1 MPDEKKELCT
11 DCKGK
16 FEIASD
22 DVDPVAMQQAPATLR
37 SSGVYLFTYPV
48 NAATVRPVM
57 EWILQENLYAPAER
71 QEYLQLFINSPGGS
85 VMDCFALTDVM
96 EASAVP
102 VRTTGIGMI
111 ASCGLL
117 IFMAG
122 QKGHRI
128 ITPNTSILS
137 HQFSAGMMGKEHEL
151 MSANKRFE
159 QVGSLIMRHYQKHT
173 KLSVTKIRKEL
184 MPPEDR
190 WVTPKEALKLNL
202 ADKIKKLGS

>member
-1 MPDEKKELCT
+1 MPDEKKELCV

-22 DVDPVAMQQAPATLR
+22 DVDPSAMQPPPSL
-37 SSGVYLFTYPV
+37 SGHGCFLFTYPV
-48 NAATVRPVM
+48 NSMTVRPVID
-57 EWILQENLYAPAER
+57 WILTENLQTPKREF
-71 QEYLQLFINSPGGS
+71 LQLFINSPGGS
-85 VMDCFALTDVM
+85 VMDSFALTDVM

-102 VRTTGIGMI
+102 IRTTGIGMI

-122 QKGHRI
+122 QKGQRV

-151 MSANKRFE
+151 LSANKRFE
-159 QVGSLIMRHYQKHT
+159 QVGGLIMRHYQKHT
-173 KLSVTKIRKEL
+173 KLGVAKIRKEL

-190 WVTPKEALKLNL
+190 WVTPREAVKLNL
-202 ADKIKKLGS
+202 ADKIQKLGK